1 MDSVHLPHPAQIK
14 QAPCDLLWHWL
25 SRVALNSYIY
35 LAQCGLHTACGYER
49 TRRLTQSGPAH
60 PQKTVSCPE
69 PSAIANRAS
78 SRSAAV
84 LVSLLVIKLS
94 NVMPFS
100 LIKGLSK
107 GREGTLF
114 WLEFHKAQVVQP
126 AARSLVLVGCTPA
139 LGLFIV
145 LSLVVKEEEWQEG
158 TVGP

>member
-1 MDSVHLPHPAQIK
+1 MAHPE
-14 QAPCDLLWHWL
+14 C
-25 SRVALNSYIY
+25 
-35 LAQCGLHTACGYER
+35 
-49 TRRLTQSGPAH
+49 PAH
-60 PQKTVSCPE
+60 SQELVSCPQ
-69 PSAIANRAS
+69 PSAAVKRVS

-84 LVSLLVIKLS
+84 LVPLLLMKLS
-94 NVMPFS
+94 SAVPFL
-100 LIKGLSK
+100 LIKGLSE

>member
-1 MDSVHLPHPAQIK
+1 M
-14 QAPCDLLWHWL
+14 
-25 SRVALNSYIY
+25 
-35 LAQCGLHTACGYER
+35 
-49 TRRLTQSGPAH
+49 
-60 PQKTVSCPE
+60 
-69 PSAIANRAS
+69 PSI
-78 SRSAAV
+78 SAAV
-84 LVSLLVIKLS
+84 HVSLPLIKLS

-100 LIKGLSK
+100 LIKGLSE